1 MQVED
6 KVAEQNQKN
15 KTEQNTEES
24 SESKAKV
31 GENEADPVIPNNK
44 MELKYKY
51 REGGSILLD
60 YCLLAIRNKST
71 RRHQLVYVTR
81 KIQEIQAT

>member
-1 MQVED
+1 MQLLQVED

-51 REGGSILLD
+51 REGGSILFD
-60 YCLLAIRNKST
+60 YCLLASRNKMIFFLRQGWTKSSM
-71 RRHQLVYVTR
+71 
-81 KIQEIQAT
+81 K